1 MQNWIQR
8 TIGLTILPLALYGA
22 AYAQASAG
30 AVVMR
35 TAQAANEN
43 PFAAGK
49 TAAQALKT
57 AMGAAEIKGVF
68 YAECFEDKANK
79 EAVLKGIESVLGAGK
94 VAGGAVYGS
103 YTQGGVLTEDAV
115 ALLGIGGE
123 GVSVTMALEET
134 LGAAGLTIEK
144 DKDKLTQALGTA
156 GNRLA
161 KKLGNTGDASLLI
174 LLGDAHSPKNQL
186 LLDGVQ
192 AVVGKKLPITGG
204 SLNKNSGQNWL
215 GFNGKLYTDAAVAML
230 VRSKSKVAQ
239 TGRKAKENDL
249 VISTAKEGA
258 TEAIRKLGTA
268 PDTLLAFDC
277 AGRKG
282 KLKNIADE
290 LAAIQSAVGKTTT
303 LFGCYCAGEF
313 GPADTGDVA
322 NKTTVY
328 GRGWHVMFSALA
340 QP

>member
-123 GVSVTMALEET
+123 GVSVTLALDET
-134 LGAAGLTIEK
+134 LGAAGVTIEK

-215 GFNGKLYTDAAVAML
+215 GFNGKLYTMRRLPCWSGVNQRWRRPGGRRRRMTWSSPRRRKGRPR
-230 VRSKSKVAQ
+230 RSGSWERRQ
-239 TGRKAKENDL
+239 TPCWP
-249 VISTAKEGA
+249 STAPGA
-258 TEAIRKLGTA
+258 RA
-268 PDTLLAFDC
+268 
-277 AGRKG
+277 
-282 KLKNIADE
+282 
-290 LAAIQSAVGKTTT
+290 S
-303 LFGCYCAGEF
+303 
-313 GPADTGDVA
+313 
-322 NKTTVY
+322 
-328 GRGWHVMFSALA
+328 
-340 QP
+340 